1 MRFVRPAENRLLDLP
16 KTKARP
22 LRPYHY
28 LKVPEEDRD
37 NPHLVRERVRCG
49 KPSCGCARDV
59 RRRHGPY
66 WYLRFEESDRRTG
79 QTHYRREYV
88 PRSELARA
96 AVDPALPGRQRP
108 WARDS
113 ERPTPLRHGDGF
125 DSRTG
130 RDPTHLIQVRDF
142 FAR

>member
-1 MRFVRPAENRLLDLP
+1 MRMRFVRPAENRLLDLP

-88 PRSELARA
+88 PRSELARVRRWIRRYRA
-96 AVDPALPGRQRP
+96 ASARGR
-108 WARDS
+108 AILS
-113 ERPTPLRHGDGF
+113 VLRHYA
-125 DSRTG
+125 TG
-130 RDPTHLIQVRDF
+130 TVSIREPDVVELT
-142 FAR
+142 